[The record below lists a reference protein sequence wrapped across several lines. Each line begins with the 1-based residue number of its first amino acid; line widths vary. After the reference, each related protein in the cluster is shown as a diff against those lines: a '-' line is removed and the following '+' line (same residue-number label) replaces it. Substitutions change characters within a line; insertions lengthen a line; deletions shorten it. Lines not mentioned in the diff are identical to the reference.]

1 MAFHP
6 TDVTVGKN
14 VRALRE
20 RRGVSQ
26 ENLGRTL
33 GITFQQVQ
41 KYEKGANRIAV
52 SRLVHIAVALDT
64 PVDVLFAGVPEARLT
79 DAAAS
84 QGEIERLRKEN
95 LAMAA
100 AIGVALTAL
109 GGVR

>member
-1 MAFHP
+1 MPFHP

-26 ENLGRTL
+26 ENLARTL
-33 GITFQQVQ
+33 GISFQQVQ

-84 QGEIERLRKEN
+84 QGEIDRLHKEN
-95 LAMAA
+95 DKLSA
-100 AIGVALTAL
+100 AIRAVRLALDEAE
-109 GGVR
+109 